1 MSYFAL
7 DENQIIGQTKKPRDH
22 RAEKNPHYNHPHTPE
37 AKEAISK
44 SQKARFA
51 YYKNA
56 VNNMVTEERV
66 KEIIKET
73 LKDYLAGNAEENKN
87 NRTISIPI

>member
-7 DENQIIGQTKKPRDH
+7 DENLITEPTKKPRDH
-22 RAEKNPHYNHPHTPE
+22 KGEKNPHYNHPHSPK
-37 AKEAISK
+37 AKEAIGNT
-44 SQKARFA
+44 QKARFA

-56 VNNMVTEERV
+56 VNNMMTEARV

-87 NRTISIPI
+87 NRTINIPI

>member
-7 DENQIIGQTKKPRDH
+7 DENQILGQTKKPRDH
-22 RAEKNPHYNHPHTPE
+22 RAERNPHFNHPHSPE

-56 VNNMVTEERV
+56 VNNMMTEERV
-66 KEIIKET
+66 KQIVQET
-73 LKDYLAGNAEENKN
+73 LKDYLNNNAEGNKN
-87 NRTISIPI
+87 NRGINIPL